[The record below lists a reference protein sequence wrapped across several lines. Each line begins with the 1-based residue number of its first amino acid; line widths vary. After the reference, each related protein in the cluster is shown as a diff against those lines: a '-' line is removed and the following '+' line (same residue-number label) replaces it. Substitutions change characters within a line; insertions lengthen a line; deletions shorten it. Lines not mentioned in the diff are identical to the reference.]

1 MYVLTFLFSLQKL
14 QAYVCHLGPR
24 SYPLNPS
31 FFPLFVNEEVAYIFV
46 IKKLGFVNLNKK
58 SQICLIDG
66 IVNILFYSFPNF
78 L

>member
-1 MYVLTFLFSLQKL
+1 MFVIW
-14 QAYVCHLGPR
+14 VPGPTL
-24 SYPLNPS
+24 SILH